1 MVASVA
7 TNRYGMDLA
16 WEFVKKN
23 WDEFNRRYGEGGFT
37 LMHLVSITSRF
48 TSMEK
53 YEDVKQFFSDN
64 PSPAADRT
72 IKQALERISLNSA
85 WIERNRQELDSW
97 LN

>member
-1 MVASVA
+1 
-7 TNRYGMDLA
+7 
-16 WEFVKKN
+16 
-23 WDEFNRRYGEGGFT
+23 
-37 LMHLVSITSRF
+37 MHLVSITSRF